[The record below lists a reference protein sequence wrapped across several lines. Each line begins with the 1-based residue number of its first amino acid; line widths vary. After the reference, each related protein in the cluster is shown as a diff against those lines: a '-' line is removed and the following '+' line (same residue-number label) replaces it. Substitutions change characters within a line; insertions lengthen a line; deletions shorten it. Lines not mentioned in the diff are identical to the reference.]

1 MKHRLQIFALILLA
15 IVLLSTGCAPSNQK
29 QYLAICGRYAVPGMQ
44 CSDLKENSYVCEV
57 MEKDSYGR
65 ILYSFCA
72 PNIFSAQSETAV
84 IICQK
89 VEKKSVWYYENACYL
104 LGNWSDDD
112 IVKLKEVND
121 WGKPLDAE
129 KMVGRTC
136 EVTLDG
142 YLTGISTLDYYD
154 VQEAFCHSEGIAE
167 EQISDGCFLDAN
179 GNGLWVYWFAVGG
192 SNGTSYYFVLA
203 DEDYQVMVCHA
214 EKGLESI
221 ETLVAF
227 QNENGW

>member
-1 MKHRLQIFALILLA
+1 MKRRPQIFALILLA

-72 PNIFSAQSETAV
+72 PNIFSAQSEAAV

-89 VEKKSVWYYENACYL
+89 AEKKSVWYYENACYL

-112 IVKLKEVND
+112 ITHLKEVND
-121 WGKPLDAE
+121 WEKPLDAE
-129 KMVGRTC
+129 KMVVRSC
-136 EVTLDG
+136 EITLDG
-142 YLTGISTLDYYD
+142 YLTSISTQDYYN
-154 VQEAFCHSEGIAE
+154 VQNAFCRNIGITE
-167 EQISDGCFLDAN
+167 EQITDSSFLDAN
-179 GNGLWVYWFAVGG
+179 GNGLCAYWFEVGTVA
-192 SNGTSYYFVLA
+192 GTSCYFVLA
-203 DEDYQVMVCHA
+203 DEGYQVMVCHA